1 MTEVE
6 IDIVSTDGDTETT
19 EATMP
24 AAMEP
29 AKMIPLP
36 GGQIDSEATISDAST
51 IVSEAESVEEIQ
63 QSGNIEE
70 YESEPDI
77 NESNAIQLVPIV
89 QPTVMV
95 KAAKP
100 DKPILDTPVELS
112 PELEQKTI
120 HQEPV
125 AAEDSDNQADKIP
138 SVDLIASI
146 EPSSEN
152 LEVISSS
159 ASDTESSDSQTKPED
174 RANSTWTE
182 AEIEILEMSERKSE
196 PTSLENTA
204 EKTADV
210 RPSKLITKIEDQL
223 NLIGEINQA
232 TIDQH
237 LEAFS
242 EEPVKILNRSRH
254 LIIART

>member
-6 IDIVSTDGDTETT
+6 IDMVSTDGDTETT

-36 GGQIDSEATISDAST
+36 GGHIDSEATISDAST

-63 QSGNIEE
+63 QSESIEE
-70 YESEPDI
+70 ELDTDT
-77 NESNAIQLVPIV
+77 NESNAIQLVPII
-89 QPTVMV
+89 QPAIMV
-95 KAAKP
+95 NAAKP
-100 DKPILDTPVELS
+100 ETPVHKDLIELT
-112 PELEQKTI
+112 PEFEQKKVE
-120 HQEPV
+120 QEAV
-125 AAEDSDNQADKIP
+125 LIEDKNL
-138 SVDLIASI
+138 SVDLIATI

-159 ASDTESSDSQTKPED
+159 DSDTESSDSQTKPED

-182 AEIEILEMSERKSE
+182 AEIEILEMNERKSE
-196 PTSLENTA
+196 PTSMENKVEEVA
-204 EKTADV
+204 EV

-232 TIDQH
+232 AIDEH
-237 LEAFS
+237 LEAVS

-254 LIIART
+254 LIIARN